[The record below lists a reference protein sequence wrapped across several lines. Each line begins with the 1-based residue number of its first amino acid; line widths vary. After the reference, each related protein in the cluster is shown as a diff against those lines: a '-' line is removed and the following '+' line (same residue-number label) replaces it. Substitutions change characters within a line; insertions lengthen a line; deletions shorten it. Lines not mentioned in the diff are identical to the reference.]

1 MLILT
6 NEEIEQLLTAEAC
19 LEALE
24 VAYREMGEGRAINRP
39 RSDMYMPTPDPE
51 TYYVFKTMAG
61 AVPGFQ
67 VAALRLCSD
76 HIRWKKVAGF
86 IRKDKMPVLPGNRWL
101 GLILL
106 FSARNA
112 ELLGIIPDGYIQKM
126 RVGASCAIAAR
137 HLSRQDARVL
147 GLLGSGWQAGAH
159 LDAIC
164 AVRPVQLVKVYSPN
178 ADRRRAFAEEWARRR
193 GIEVRALDQAEE
205 VVRGADLV
213 VAATDAIEP
222 VLKAE
227 WVEDGAFVGCVKHY
241 ELGPE
246 LLNRC
251 DVVVVNTR
259 TWAPENYISGL
270 GDRRI
275 EVHDPVPILID
286 LQQGRQPPA
295 ALHEV
300 DWGAGLGWAQLAEL
314 GELVNGKA
322 TGRTSP
328 RQITC
333 FLNSIGIGIQ
343 FAAVAAKVYEL
354 ARAKGLGRDLPI
366 DWFVESVHN

>member
-61 AVPGFQ
+61 AVPGLQ

-205 VVRGADLV
+205 VVRGADIV

-246 LLNRC
+246 L
-251 DVVVVNTR
+251 
-259 TWAPENYISGL
+259 

-286 LQQGRQPPA
+286 LQQGKQPPA
-295 ALHEV
+295 AAHEV